1 MVELGNFKTKKI
13 TSLTEMATWQV
24 FKARSRQRWGI
35 HRHTMIFTR
44 KCTLQFQ
51 TELER
56 VSRQVLKI
64 GICLLNEQDIK
75 LNSMGFDKIEIF
87 NSFNAVFRRF
97 TNVLHDLCLTCLM
110 IHKRPYTQQIRYVC
124 TSVKLVMFT

>member
-1 MVELGNFKTKKI
+1 
-13 TSLTEMATWQV
+13 MATWRV
-24 FKARSRQRWGI
+24 FTARSRQRGSI
-35 HRHTMIFTR
+35 HRHTVIFTR

-75 LNSMGFDKIEIF
+75 LNSMGFDKIEVF

-97 TNVLHDLCLTCLM
+97 TNVLHDLCLTYFM
-110 IHKRPYTQQIRYVC
+110 IHKRTFKHTNSIRYVC
-124 TSVKLVMFT
+124 TSVELVMCYSKKHRPD

>member
-1 MVELGNFKTKKI
+1 
-13 TSLTEMATWQV
+13 MATWPMGFTGSWQHG
-24 FKARSRQRWGI
+24 GI
-35 HRHTMIFTR
+35 HRHTVIFTR

-75 LNSMGFDKIEIF
+75 LNSMGFDKIEVF

-97 TNVLHDLCLTCLM
+97 TNVLHDLRLTYLM
-110 IHKRPYTQQIRYVC
+110 IHKRP
-124 TSVKLVMFT
+124 